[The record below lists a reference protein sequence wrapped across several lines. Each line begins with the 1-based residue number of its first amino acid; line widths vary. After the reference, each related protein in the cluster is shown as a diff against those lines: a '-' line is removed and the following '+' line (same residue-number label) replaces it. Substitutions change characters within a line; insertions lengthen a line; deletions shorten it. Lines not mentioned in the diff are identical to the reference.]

1 MFSGAFVVDA
11 SPGTSS
17 PPPASARSHTVSRGE
32 SAWAIA
38 RRYGI
43 STSDLL
49 ARNGLDARGRLRPG
63 MVLKI
68 DATAAE

>member
-1 MFSGAFVVDA
+1 M
-11 SPGTSS
+11 PPTST
-17 PPPASARSHTVSRGE
+17 RSHTVSRGE
-32 SAWAIA
+32 SAWSIA

-43 STSDLL
+43 STSELL

-68 DATAAE
+68 DADPGE